1 VEGGVSALGK
11 AAVDYARRGWHVF
24 PVAPRGKTPLTKNG
38 LKDAST
44 DSGLVAARWDERPNA
59 NIGLAC
65 GPSGLLVVDLD
76 GEEALRAW
84 GDLTARHGLHPRTLV
99 SRTGKGH
106 HLVFTGDGPSSAG
119 RIAPKVDTRGRG
131 GYIVLPPS
139 VHGSGASYCWLDPA
153 RAPVPA
159 PEWLFQL
166 LEYGNGSSVGER
178 RELPKGVLFTP
189 YGLVALERLAGE
201 MASTPEGERNA
212 TLNALAF
219 RCGRLNAA
227 GQLAEYV
234 AHRDLIA
241 AAQASGLDVEEAE
254 RTFRSGFAAGLLRP
268 VVVEELA

>member
-1 VEGGVSALGK
+1 VSSLRI
-11 AAVDYARRGWHVF
+11 AAIDYARRGWHVF
-24 PVAPRGKTPLTKNG
+24 PVAPRGKTPLTKSG

-44 DSGLVAARWDERPNA
+44 DSGLVAAWWDERPNA
-59 NIGLAC
+59 NIGVAC

-76 GEEALRAW
+76 GEEAVRAW
-84 GDLTARHGLHPRTLV
+84 ADLTTRHGLHPRTLV

-106 HLVFTGDGPSSAG
+106 HLVFRGDGPSSAS

-139 VHGSGASYCWLDPA
+139 VHGSGASYCWLDPT
-153 RAPVPA
+153 REPVPA
-159 PEWLFQL
+159 PAWLFQL
-166 LEYGNGSSVGER
+166 LEHGNGSSVGER
-178 RELPKGVLFTP
+178 RELPKGILFTP

-201 MASTPEGERNA
+201 MARTPEGERNA

-234 AHRDLIA
+234 AHRDLVA
-241 AAQASGLDVEEAE
+241 AARAAGLDADEAE

-268 VVVEELA
+268 VVLEER